1 MKKIHRYHSPIK
13 ISKQIFKGA
22 TLIRSLFNAEIS
34 NYKIYGKVLDLGSKS
49 INSSYYKYIGVDK
62 TCEITFTDLYENEGV
77 VKVNV
82 EEKFPFEDNTFDTV
96 ISFHLFEH
104 VFDFSSSAEEIY
116 RVLKPGGKLIISV
129 PFMHK
134 YHADP
139 DDYFRF
145 TDSAIVK
152 IWERGGLKC
161 ESMDYICEG
170 MYTYFLTTMT
180 KFERIKYISRPL
192 QFLAYFI
199 GTVLDRFINKI
210 QLKKNGKDAKTIAQL
225 YALEHIAV
233 FVK

>member
-1 MKKIHRYHSPIK
+1 MNKIHRYHSPFK
-13 ISKQIFKGA
+13 VSRQILKGA
-22 TLIRSLFNAEIS
+22 TLIRSLFNEEIS
-34 NYKIYGKVLDLGSKS
+34 NYTLEGRVLDLGSKS
-49 INSSYYKYIGVDK
+49 INSSYYKYIGMEEG
-62 TCEITFTDLYENEGV
+62 CEITFTDLYENEGV

-82 EEKFPFEDNTFDTV
+82 EERFPFDDNAFDMV
-96 ISFHLFEH
+96 ITFHLFEH

-116 RVLKPGGKLIISV
+116 RVLKPGGKLILSV

-152 IWERGGLKC
+152 TWEKGGLTC
-161 ESMDYICEG
+161 ESMDYIGEG

-180 KFERIKYISRPL
+180 KFERIKYVSRPM
-192 QFLAYFI
+192 QFLGYII
-199 GTVLDRFINKI
+199 GTVLDRAINVM
-210 QLKKNGKDAKTIAQL
+210 QLKKNNKAKTIAQL